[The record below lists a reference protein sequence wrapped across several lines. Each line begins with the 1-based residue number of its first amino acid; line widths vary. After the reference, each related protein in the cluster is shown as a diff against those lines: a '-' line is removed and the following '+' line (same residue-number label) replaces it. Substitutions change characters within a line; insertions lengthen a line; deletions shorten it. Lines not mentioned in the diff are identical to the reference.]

1 MNKAPYYFSL
11 VTAALN
17 RFSEIMQPNNAL
29 KDGCLTARVVGE
41 FSAGKTRLLS
51 ELLKDDIP
59 PALFPVSSIERQ
71 TKLQLE
77 ITYGETAELS
87 LIEREEDYDEAIELQ
102 KLTVFPSRDELSDNF
117 LPETHR
123 LRLSI
128 PEQRLILPNG
138 DGWGDEKIPM
148 RLFLIDTPGWNS
160 GEDDIAE
167 REASQVMTGYH
178 NLGLVYVS
186 DANRLDGN
194 VNQQHLKDFLEVLQ
208 SADFL
213 QQAHLLFVVTHC
225 PSKDQERLKTRATNH
240 VLNLWQELGYDKE
253 SLSLYVMCV
262 DFAEFETEQRAAFR
276 EEFWR
281 NLLAPLGEP
290 QPIPDPWINAI
301 HHWPKEWD
309 IRPKLQ
315 QAWQQ
320 INHAKATL
328 SLAMTEGQ
336 FVKGMNMSRLLGLSA
351 EQVQEKVMNTW
362 LKQLKI
368 DSKEDVAAAF
378 SYQIS
383 LEKQHPL
390 SEWWKNYWQARMQ
403 DTLVAS
409 QRFMIAFEKSVGT
422 INPKTEDL
430 QQHFAEQ
437 LEVLYQQALESLDSS
452 FTRLVE
458 TAQCLVSETAL
469 EKVIATLLTLSL
481 LESRYNQ
488 HYNNALQGASL

>member
-11 VTAALN
+11 VTAAIN
-17 RFSEIMQPNNAL
+17 RFADAMQTNNTL

-87 LIEREEDYDEAIELQ
+87 LVEREKDYDEAIELQ
-102 KLTVFPSRDELSDNF
+102 KLTIFPSRDELSNDY

-138 DGWGDEKIPM
+138 DGWSDEKIPM

-167 REASQVMTGYH
+167 REASQILTGYH

-186 DANRLDGN
+186 HASRLDGL
-194 VNQQHLKDFLEVLQ
+194 VNQQHLQNFLEVLQ
-208 SADFL
+208 GADFL
-213 QQAHLLFVVTHC
+213 GQAHLLFVVTHC
-225 PSKDQERLKTRATNH
+225 PSKDQERLKTRAKNH
-240 VLNLWQELGYDKE
+240 VFNLWQELGYDKE
-253 SLSLYVMCV
+253 SLSLHVMCV
-262 DFAEFETEQRAAFR
+262 DFAEFEAEQCAAFR

-315 QAWQQ
+315 EVWRHL
-320 INHAKATL
+320 NKAKTIL
-328 SLAMTEGQ
+328 SLAMIDGQ

-351 EQVQEKVMNTW
+351 VQVQEKVMNTW
-362 LKQLKI
+362 LKQLQI
-368 DSKEDVAAAF
+368 DSKESIAAAF
-378 SYQIS
+378 TYSCS
-383 LEKQHPL
+383 LQKEHPL
-390 SEWWKNYWQARMQ
+390 EFWWKNYWQARIQ
-403 DTLVAS
+403 DTLMPS
-409 QRFMIAFEKSVGT
+409 QKFMVAFEEAITT

-430 QQHFAEQ
+430 QQHFS
-437 LEVLYQQALESLDSS
+437 ESLQLLYEQAIESFDSS

-458 TAQCLVSETAL
+458 TAQSLVNEVAL
-469 EKVIATLLTLSL
+469 EKVVATLLTLSL

-488 HYNNALQGASL
+488 HYNNALQGVSL